1 MIPTL
6 HRSSLKSFM
15 NSSSARRIFSTNLPP
30 SIPELKLAFRNR
42 LEDAREE
49 ARVGGG
55 KVRIAKQHKGGK
67 LTARERVELLLDPG
81 SFREYDMLKTH
92 RHPLPLPSDFVIECD
107 NLDALNLE

>member
-1 MIPTL
+1 MLPTL
-6 HRSSLKSFM
+6 HRASFKSIF
-15 NSSSARRIFSTNLPP
+15 SSSSTRRIISTNAPP

-49 ARVGGG
+49 AKVGGG

-92 RHPLPLPSDFVIECD
+92 RLLPSPHHI
-107 NLDALNLE
+107 